1 MININKFIQLS
12 SIFLRMP
19 NKNINNINNII
30 YKYLYNIKNIQII
43 YLRNEIYLFIIKNI
57 NIIILHIITYILLY
71 YLN

>member
-19 NKNINNINNII
+19 NNNINNII